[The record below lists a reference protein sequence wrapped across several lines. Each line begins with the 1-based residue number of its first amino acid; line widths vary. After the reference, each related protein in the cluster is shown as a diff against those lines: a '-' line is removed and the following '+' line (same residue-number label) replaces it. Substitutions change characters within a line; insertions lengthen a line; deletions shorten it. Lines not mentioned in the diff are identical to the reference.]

1 MGDTV
6 KKTVT
11 DNGDGTETVVTKTVT
26 AVTPVTNSL
35 QLLYHGW
42 PSVCTAEENGTTYVF
57 AVASG
62 NRYRHVDPF
71 GETWLYRGTVN
82 QNGTVTWG
90 DRIIIN
96 KNENYRDNRDA
107 GITYLGNGQ
116 LVLTY
121 FQQAIGIYKST
132 TNSSYYQWKESLTEE
147 QVDHIY
153 ATWDAIPQEKQNA
166 ISFVRYSNDFGASW
180 SEPQEVPVSTP
191 HGVSLLANGDLLY
204 VGRRSPASNTA
215 ADGIY
220 AYKGVIAR
228 NGEGDITSIAWSLL
242 SKLEYPEG
250 YGYDGE
256 NGYSVLKFG
265 EPHAVELANGRI
277 LCLTRAEGT
286 GDETYVL
293 PERFSMTSC
302 YSDDGGKTWSQWK
315 PLGFAGSPP
324 HLMELAKDVVL
335 LTYAR
340 RDTVKGVFYR
350 ISYDGGL
357 TWSEETAL
365 SPASASG
372 DMGYPMT
379 ALISRDGYTY
389 QLVTVY
395 YGYNTVTRVNSI
407 LYTTWTLSPVSN
419 E

>member
-132 TNSSYYQWKESLTEE
+132 TNESYYKWKESLT
-147 QVDHIY
+147 VSRRAY
-153 ATWDAIPQEKQNA
+153 VKSTT
-166 ISFVRYSNDFGASW
+166 SFAS
-180 SEPQEVPVSTP
+180 SIRCGGDP
-191 HGVSLLANGDLLY
+191 ANPSGFHWL
-204 VGRRSPASNTA
+204 
-215 ADGIY
+215 
-220 AYKGVIAR
+220 
-228 NGEGDITSIAWSLL
+228 
-242 SKLEYPEG
+242 
-250 YGYDGE
+250 
-256 NGYSVLKFG
+256 
-265 EPHAVELANGRI
+265 H
-277 LCLTRAEGT
+277 
-286 GDETYVL
+286 VL
-293 PERFSMTSC
+293 PPS
-302 YSDDGGKTWSQWK
+302 
-315 PLGFAGSPP
+315 
-324 HLMELAKDVVL
+324 
-335 LTYAR
+335 
-340 RDTVKGVFYR
+340 
-350 ISYDGGL
+350 
-357 TWSEETAL
+357 SE
-365 SPASASG
+365 
-372 DMGYPMT
+372 
-379 ALISRDGYTY
+379 
-389 QLVTVY
+389 
-395 YGYNTVTRVNSI
+395 
-407 LYTTWTLSPVSN
+407 
-419 E
+419 